1 MASFQHAGIT
11 TTAVT
16 ADQVISS
23 FTPGNTVAWKCASLV
38 AYLTTYSGTES
49 NMGVAKL
56 QSAGADI
63 FEARICNTDQ
73 ESRPGCIILPWGDGI
88 LFDGSTVVRWICTPA
103 STTSMKWNGSFFG
116 QI

>member
-1 MASFQHAGIT
+1 MATFYHAGIT

-23 FTPGNTVAWKCASLV
+23 HTPANTVSWKAASLV

-56 QSAGADI
+56 QSGGSDI
-63 FEARICNTDQ
+63 FETRIMNTDLDT
-73 ESRPGCIILPWGDGI
+73 RPGVVILPWGNG
-88 LFDGSTVVRWICTPA
+88 LTFDGSTVVRWITTPA
-103 STTSMKWNGSFFG
+103 ATTSMKWNGSFFG
-116 QI
+116 Q